1 MKTLIIGA
9 GPSGLIAGIFAS
21 NKNNKVII
29 LEKNEKAGKK
39 IFITGKGR
47 CNVTN
52 NCSEEQ
58 FINNVVSNSKFLY
71 SAINQFSPQDTIN
84 LFESNGVKLVVERG
98 NRVFPESYH
107 ASDITNCLLS
117 LCKKNNVEINY
128 NEKVLDIYKKD
139 NLFYVKTMIKTYIVD
154 NLIIATGGKSYRA
167 TGSTGDGYTFA
178 KKFGHTIIDIVPA
191 LSAIKVKENISSLNG
206 LTLKNISLNVKCSK
220 WKHSEFGELIF
231 RDNLLDGP
239 IVLSVSSLINRLNN
253 VTIEL
258 DLKPA
263 LDEAKLQNRIARDID
278 SFPKWKVYDLLKSL
292 LPIEFINYFAKVASL
307 DLNQNCNCFSLLER
321 NLLITFLKHFPFTYI
336 GLNDIERAIITAGG
350 INVKELDSKTMESKI
365 ENNLY
370 FVGEIID
377 VDAFTGGFNMQ
388 IAFSTGVCAGK
399 AINNKCFEN

>member
-9 GPSGLIAGIFAS
+9 GPAGLITGIFAA
-21 NKNNKVII
+21 KQNNKVII

-52 NCSEEQ
+52 NCQEDQ
-58 FINNVVSNSKFLY
+58 FINNVVSNARFLY
-71 SAINQFSPQDTIN
+71 SAVNQFSPQDTMDLLEN
-84 LFESNGVKLVVERG
+84 NGVKLVVERG
-98 NRVFPESYH
+98 NRVFPASYH

-117 LCKKNNVEINY
+117 MCKKHNVEINY

-139 NLFYVKTMIKTYIVD
+139 NLFYVKTMVKTYIVD
-154 NLIIATGGKSYRA
+154 NLVIATGGKSYKS
-167 TGSTGDGYTFA
+167 TGSTGDGYIFA
-178 KKFGHTIIDIVPA
+178 QKFGHTIIETVPA
-191 LSAIKVKENISSLNG
+191 LSAIKVKEDISKLNG
-206 LTLKNISLNVKCSK
+206 LTLKNVTLNVKCNK

-253 VTIEL
+253 VHIEL

-292 LPIEFINYFAKVASL
+292 LPIEFINYFATIASL

-321 NLLITFLKHFPFTYI
+321 NLLINYLKHFPFTYL
-336 GLNDIERAIITAGG
+336 GLNDIDRAIVTAGG
-350 INVKELDSKTMESKI
+350 INVKEIDAKTMESKI
-365 ENNLY
+365 ESNLY
-370 FVGEIID
+370 FAGEIID

-388 IAFSTGVCAGK
+388 IAFSTGATAGK
-399 AINNKCFEN
+399 AINDKCQ